1 MVIITQIT
9 AILGVLTAIIM
20 ILIRARLKTI
30 IAGNILFIAIVNLV
44 IWINILI
51 STTMDVLSLSLEI
64 GGFVMISGLSYIWIK
79 ETRNI
84 EISITEYM
92 IITILLGLG
101 LYQFLINSS
110 NPIDNPILLYNIIIP
125 IASII
130 ISGLFLWNFISEFK
144 KVIFEQLFPEI
155 SHLWQHF
162 NGFVYSN
169 IGTTIGFIFLI
180 VIGPEM
186 WIEICIVIT
195 SAIGLLTI
203 ILSVSFPKK
212 IMQLKS
218 EEVESI

>member
-1 MVIITQIT
+1 MVIITQIA
-9 AILGVLTAIIM
+9 AILGILTATIM
-20 ILIRARLKTI
+20 IFIRARLKTI
-30 IAGNILFIAIVNLV
+30 IAGNLLFIAIINIV

-51 STTMDVLSLSLEI
+51 LNTPDVQLLSLEI

-84 EISITEYM
+84 EISIPEYM
-92 IITILLGLG
+92 IITIVLGLG
-101 LYQFLINSS
+101 LYQFFINSS
-110 NPIDNPILLYNIIIP
+110 DPIDNPILLYGIIIP

-130 ISGLFLWNFISEFK
+130 ASGLFLWNFISEFK
-144 KVIFEQLFPEI
+144 KVIFEQLYPEL
-155 SHLWQHF
+155 SYLWRHF

-180 VIGPEM
+180 VIGSQM

-203 ILSVSFPKK
+203 IRSISFPKK
-212 IMQLKS
+212 IMHMKS
-218 EEVESI
+218 AEVESI